1 MITDDLRG
9 KVCLITGSSR
19 GIGAA
24 VARGAGV
31 AGMRV
36 AVHCRSARVEAEQ
49 VAADIIAAGGQ
60 AIVLQA
66 DIAEAGAVERLL
78 AATVAHFGRLD
89 VLINNAGDLIER
101 RPLVETDD
109 AMFEQ
114 QIAINVRPVFV
125 ACRAAIRQFRAQGG
139 GGAIVNVTSV
149 AARTGGGGG
158 SSLYVGAKA
167 FVSSFTRAIARE
179 VAGEGIRVNAVS
191 PGAIATP
198 LMDRTLSPELQRSTV
213 RAIPMRRIG
222 SPEECV
228 GAFLYLC
235 SDKASSYVTG
245 QVLEVNGGFAMP

>member
-1 MITDDLRG
+1 MIADDLKG

-24 VARGAGV
+24 VARGAGA

-36 AVHCRSARVEAEQ
+36 AVHCRSARAEAEQ
-49 VAADIIAAGGQ
+49 VAADIVAAGGQ

-66 DIAEAGAVERLL
+66 DIAEPGAVERLL

-101 RPLVETDD
+101 RPLADTDD
-109 AMFEQ
+109 AMFER

-125 ACRAAIRQFRAQGG
+125 ACRGAIRQFRAQGG
-139 GGAIVNVTSV
+139 GGAIVNVSSI

-158 SSLYVGAKA
+158 SSLYAGAKA
-167 FVSSFTRAIARE
+167 FVASFTRAIARE
-179 VAGEGIRVNAVS
+179 VATEGIRVNAVS
-191 PGAIATP
+191 PGVIATP
-198 LMDRTLSPELQRSTV
+198 LMDRTLPSEQQRSTI
-213 RAIPMRRIG
+213 RAIPMHRIG

-228 GAFLYLC
+228 GTFLYLC
-235 SDKASSYVTG
+235 SDKASGYVTG
-245 QVLEVNGGFAMP
+245 QVLEVNGGLAMP